1 MKCYVKGTN
10 GITIQIEFD
19 EQTTV
24 LEVKKKVQ
32 DLQGTPFYTFMLVFG
47 GKVLKEDLLLKDYDI
62 GANSTIQCIENTS
75 GGYFKI
81 NK

>member
-1 MKCYVKGTN
+1 
-10 GITIQIEFD
+10 
-19 EQTTV
+19 
-24 LEVKKKVQ
+24 
-32 DLQGTPFYTFMLVFG
+32 MLVFG
-47 GKVLKEDLLLKDYDI
+47 GKVLKDDGFLKDYDI

>member
-24 LEVKKKVQ
+24 LEVKKIAAE
-32 DLQGTPFYTFMLVFG
+32 LQGIPFYTFMLVFG
-47 GKVLKEDLLLKDYDI
+47 GKILKDDTYLKDYGI
-62 GANSTIQCIENTS
+62 TSNSTIQCIENTS
-75 GGYFKI
+75 GGYYKI
-81 NK
+81 K